1 MNDINP
7 CGNHEL
13 LVTYLY
19 DECEPAERQSIAAHV
34 AVCATCAEELQALGD
49 AREHL
54 AAWSPPALPLGF
66 QITRAASEQPSKV
79 VPSGLGR
86 HSSQSEGWWRQP
98 LPAWAQA
105 AAAAVIFAAGMSL
118 GSARSAETPVA
129 PAAVAANPSAVI
141 DSLVA
146 NMVSRDDLRRVEA
159 RLRSVESATQ
169 QVQVRRTATGTIED
183 QAVLAIEDQA
193 LLRRVTNSVDARIR
207 SSEQE
212 TIRVLARTGR
222 SLEGYRAE
230 MAARM
235 EEIEREQ
242 QDVRQALGRG
252 LGSYQMVRAA
262 SLSNGDR

>member
-13 LVTYLY
+13 LITYLY
-19 DECEPAERQSIAAHV
+19 DECAPAERQSIAAHV
-34 AVCATCAEELQALGD
+34 AICASCAEELRALQD
-49 AREHL
+49 ARVHL

-66 QITRAASEQPSKV
+66 QLTRTEAEAPAKV
-79 VPSGLGR
+79 LRSAGLAGR
-86 HSSQSEGWWRQP
+86 SSQSGGWWRQP

-105 AAAAVIFAAGMSL
+105 AAAAVIFAAGVSL
-118 GSARSAETPVA
+118 GAARSDVPAA
-129 PAAVAANPSAVI
+129 PTAVAANPSAVLE
-141 DSLVA
+141 SRVA
-146 NMVSRDDLRRVEA
+146 NMASRDDLRRIEA
-159 RLRSVESATQ
+159 RLRSVESAAQ
-169 QVQVRRTATGTIED
+169 QVQVRRAATGAIED
-183 QAVLAIEDQA
+183 RAVLVIEDQA

-212 TIRVLARTGR
+212 TLSVLARTGR

-252 LGSYQMVRAA
+252 LSSYQMVRAA
-262 SLSNGDR
+262 SLSNVDR